1 MAGAVFLSI
10 VCGRALVRQY
20 IPTSRY
26 TSLVCRQETFKTL
39 WNKLT
44 IDHVR
49 DSAIE
54 HPAKSSMRTEKLHF
68 SFESAHSNVAQVE
81 SAPDYA
87 DDLYSAFNFS
97 KENHILAARET
108 STRAVILGY
117 SRLALSLI
125 HI

>member
-68 SFESAHSNVAQVE
+68 MPRQAWRAMNSEYSNKSFDASLEYLTLAISSA
-81 SAPDYA
+81 
-87 DDLYSAFNFS
+87 DLQW
-97 KENHILAARET
+97 L
-108 STRAVILGY
+108 
-117 SRLALSLI
+117 
-125 HI
+125 